1 MTGGWT
7 GFSVRRPIGVAVLSI
22 VVCILGGI
30 AASRLPVNLLPEVD
44 FPRISIITN
53 YPGVGPE
60 EIENLL
66 TRPIE
71 RAVSTVEGVTTLEGE
86 SAEGLSR
93 VQLQFDWGTNLD
105 SAASDVREAL
115 DRLRAE
121 LPEDAE
127 QPAVLKFDISATPVA
142 TLGLSGGSDPRRL
155 RYLADEVLTRRLE
168 RLPGIASVQV
178 NGGRL
183 REIRV
188 ELSLP
193 RMVALGVTGDQVIE
207 ALGGDNRNVSAGDM
221 TESGREV
228 LVRTLGEL
236 RSVNE
241 VGAVLVDGRADPQGA
256 QSSTT
261 RPGGP
266 PARQPSGAASG
277 AGRPVYVRDVA
288 EVSDAFQEIVSEQW
302 VDGRPGIVL
311 RVSKQADANTVE
323 VVERLEQEI
332 ELINREYGGRARVIL
347 IHDTGEYI
355 ESAITNVRE
364 AAMYGAVLAVLVLL
378 LFLRDLRA
386 TAVIA
391 VSIPFSVLA
400 TFALMYFS
408 GFSLNLIS
416 FGGLALGIG
425 MLVDNAIVILE
436 NIYRRRQDGLSPADA
451 AVEGTREVT
460 PAVVSGTLTT
470 ISVFAP
476 VIFLAGFTGVFFTE
490 LALVVVFSQITSLIV
505 AITLVPAL
513 AARLLA
519 LPERRPAG
527 GLLGRAARA
536 LEGRFAALESSYL
549 RLLRAVMANRWLTI
563 AASCVLLAGA
573 YRLASAIDVELMP
586 QTDEG
591 VVDLDFEMT
600 VGTPVERTR
609 VVVGE
614 LEKRIRRVVAPEEIA
629 NIVSSAGPDNP
640 YRPGGGHE
648 GEVEVTLVPVSQR
661 DRGSGEIMEGIRGAI
676 ADLPDIDVRLR
687 QRTTNPLQRFMRGSQ
702 GERLVVELRG
712 HDLETA
718 ARLARR
724 VETIMKSVP
733 GIEDVRIGRE
743 EGLEERT
750 VQIDTAR
757 AADLG
762 LTRAEIARTVETYV
776 LGRVATRLRDGG
788 DEYDVRVMLRE
799 ADRARTDQLGALPIL
814 SSRGVVPLSAVADIG
829 ARRGPSSIEREGQ
842 ERVVRIA
849 GGLGERAL
857 SDVVADLEE
866 ALLRVERPTG
876 FSIAVGGEAREQEIA
891 FQGLGVGIALA
902 LLLVFAVMAVQFESL
917 RSPLLIMSAV
927 PFGFVGVVITL
938 VATGTTFS
946 LNAFL
951 GCIVLVGIAVNN
963 AIVLVNAANQLRD
976 ERGDARTAMLEAGR
990 RRLRPVLMTTA
1001 TTALGV
1007 LPIALAVGEGSEI
1020 QAPLA
1025 RVLLGGLL
1033 VSTLITLLLVP
1044 ALYGLSLRR
1053 RTEAAPP
1060 A

>member
-7 GFSVRRPIGVAVLSI
+7 ALSVRRPIGVAVLSA

-30 AASRLPVNLLPEVD
+30 AASRLPVDLLPEVD
-44 FPRISIITN
+44 FPRISIITS

-71 RAVSTVEGVTTLEGE
+71 RAVSTIEGVTALEGE

-115 DRLRAE
+115 DRLRAQ

-142 TLGLSGGSDPRRL
+142 TIGLSGGSDPRRL

-168 RLPGIASVQV
+168 RLPGIASVEV
-178 NGGRL
+178 NGGRV

-188 ELSLP
+188 ELMLP
-193 RMVALGVTGDQVIE
+193 RLVALGVTADQVIE
-207 ALGGDNRNVSAGDM
+207 ALGRDNRNVSAGDM

-236 RSVNE
+236 TSVE
-241 VGAVLVDGRADPQGA
+241 DVGAVLIDGRADDTAGNAGQA
-256 QSSTT
+256 DT
-261 RPGGP
+261 
-266 PARQPSGAASG
+266 SGAAPGPTRPVG

-288 EVSDAFQEIVSEQW
+288 EVSDAFQEIESEQW
-302 VDGRPGIVL
+302 IDGQPGVVM
-311 RVSKQADANTVE
+311 RVAKQADANTVE
-323 VVERLEQEI
+323 VVERLGQEI
-332 ELINREYGGRARVIL
+332 ALINREYDGRARVVL
-347 IHDTGEYI
+347 IHDSAAYI
-355 ESAITNVRE
+355 ESAITNVRST
-364 AAMYGAVLAVLVLL
+364 ALYGAILAVLVLL

-386 TAVIA
+386 TLVIA
-391 VSIPFSVLA
+391 LSIPFSVLA

-408 GFSLNLIS
+408 DFSLNLIS
-416 FGGLALGIG
+416 FGGLALGVG

-436 NIYRRRQDGLSPADA
+436 NIYRRHQEGLPPAQA
-451 AVEGTREVT
+451 AIEGTREVT
-460 PAVVSGTLTT
+460 GAVVAGTLTT

-476 VIFLAGFTGVFFTE
+476 VVFLAGFTGVFFTE
-490 LALVVVFSQITSLIV
+490 MALVVVFSQICSLIV
-505 AITLVPAL
+505 AITLVPTL
-513 AARLLA
+513 AARLLRM
-519 LPERRPAG
+519 PERAPVG
-527 GLLGRAARA
+527 GLLGRLARR
-536 LEGRFAALESSYL
+536 LEGWFAALETSYL
-549 RLLRAVMANRWLTI
+549 RLLRAVLASRWLTI

-573 YRLASAIDVELMP
+573 YRLTSTIDVELMP

-591 VVDLDFEMT
+591 VVDLDFELP

-609 VVVGE
+609 TVVRA
-614 LEKRIRRVVAPEEIA
+614 LEQRIRGVVAPEEIA

-648 GEVEVTLVPVSQR
+648 GEIEVTLVPVSER
-661 DRGSGEIMEGIRGAI
+661 ERGSAEIMAVMREAI
-676 ADLPDIDVRLR
+676 ADMPEIDVQLR

-712 HDLETA
+712 HDLGVA
-718 ARLARR
+718 AQLARR
-724 VETIMKSVP
+724 VEAVMKSVP

-750 VQIDTAR
+750 VQVDTAR

-762 LTRAEIARTVETYV
+762 LTREEIARTIETYV
-776 LGRVATRLRDGG
+776 LGRVATRLREGG
-788 DEYDVRVMLRE
+788 DEYDIRVMLRE
-799 ADRARTDQLGALPIL
+799 ADRARTDQLGALPVV
-814 SSRGVVPLSAVADIG
+814 SSRGVVPLSSVAQIG

-842 ERVVRIA
+842 ERVLSIA
-849 GGLGERAL
+849 GGLGQRAL

-866 ALLRVERPTG
+866 ALQSVERPTG
-876 FSIAVGGEAREQEIA
+876 FSLAVAGETREQENA
-891 FQGLGVGIALA
+891 FRGLGVGIALA
-902 LLLVFAVMAVQFESL
+902 ILLVFAVMAVQFESL

-927 PFGFVGVVITL
+927 PFGFVGVVVTL
-938 VATGTTFS
+938 AATGTTFS

-963 AIVLVNAANQLRD
+963 AIVLVDAANQLR
-976 ERGDARTAMLEAGR
+976 EELGDARAAMLEAGR

-1001 TTALGV
+1001 TAVLGV
-1007 LPIALAVGEGSEI
+1007 LPIALAVGEGAEI

-1025 RVLLGGLL
+1025 RVILGGLL
-1033 VSTLITLLLVP
+1033 VSTAITLLLVP
-1044 ALYGLSLRR
+1044 ALYGLTIRR
-1053 RTEAAPP
+1053 RSPAA
-1060 A
+1060 